1 MNKFEQLGLNES
13 LLLAIKDLGFEN
25 PSEVQEKAIPVL
37 LEQNTDLVALAQTG
51 TGKTAAFGFP
61 LIQKIDAEDRSTQAL
76 ILSPTRELCL
86 QITNEIKQY
95 SKYVKGL
102 HTVAVYGG
110 ASITEQAR
118 EIKRGAQ
125 VIVATPGRMQDMIN
139 RGLVNIKNISYC
151 VLDEADEMLNMGF
164 YDDIVSILSDTPD
177 EKNTWLFSA
186 TMPAEVARIAK
197 KFMHNPAEVTVGS
210 KNSGTA
216 TVSHEFYCVN
226 ARDRYEALKRLADA
240 NPDIFSVVFCRTK
253 RDTQAVAE
261 KLIEDGYNAAAL
273 HGDLSQAQRDGVMKS
288 FRGRQIQMLVATDV
302 AARGIDVDN
311 ITHVVNYQLPD
322 EIETYTHRSGRTG
335 RAGKLGTSIVII
347 TKSELRKIS
356 SIERIIQQK
365 FQEKTIPSGMEIC
378 EIQLLHLAN
387 KIKDTEV
394 DHEIDNYLPAINE
407 VLDGLSKEELIKK
420 MVSVEFNRFINYY
433 KKKRDISG
441 EGRERSERSSEP
453 REIRAGDP
461 VRYFINIGSRDDF
474 DWMQLKDF
482 LKDTLDLGRDDVFK
496 VDVKEGFSFFNTDG
510 EHTEKVMSI
519 LNGYDMNGRRINVE
533 ISKNDGGSRERRDH
547 NGRSGG
553 GFRGDRNSGGGE
565 RRGSGGGSF
574 GPRKE
579 GGFRSDRNSAPRT
592 ERSERPRRE
601 GGFSRDVAPKREPG
615 SFQREERAP
624 RRSEGNTERPAGR
637 SFEAAKSRRPRKS

>member
-61 LIQKIDAEDRSTQAL
+61 LIQKIDAENKNTQAL

-86 QITNEIKQY
+86 QITNEIKLY
-95 SKYVKGL
+95 SKYIKGL

-118 EIKRGAQ
+118 EVKRGAQ
-125 VIVATPGRMQDMIN
+125 IIVATPGRMQDMIN
-139 RGLVNIKNISYC
+139 RGLVNIKNIDFC
-151 VLDEADEMLNMGF
+151 ILDEADEMLNMGF
-164 YDDIVSILSDTPD
+164 YEDICSILSDTPD

-197 KFMHNPAEVTVGS
+197 KFMSNPEEITVGH
-210 KNSGTA
+210 KNSGSA
-216 TVSHEFYCVN
+216 TVSHEYYVVN

-311 ITHVVNYQLPD
+311 VTHVVNYQLPD
-322 EIETYTHRSGRTG
+322 EIETYNHRSGRTG
-335 RAGKLGTSIVII
+335 RAGKLGTSIVIV
-347 TKSELRKIS
+347 TKSELRKIH

-365 FQEKTIPSGMEIC
+365 FQEKTIPSGIEIC

-394 DHEIDNYLPAINE
+394 DHDIDTYLPAINE

-433 KKKRDISG
+433 KSKRDLTG
-441 EGRERSERSSEP
+441 ERGSDRERSSEP

-461 VRYFINIGSRDDF
+461 VRYFINIGARDDF

-482 LKDTLDLGRDDVFK
+482 IKETLDLGRDDVFK

-510 EHTEKVMSI
+510 EHTDKVMSV

-533 ISKNDGGSRERRDH
+533 ISKNDGGGRRDH
-547 NGRSGG
+547 NGRNSGGGRREG
-553 GFRGDRNSGGGE
+553 GFRGERSGSAPRREGG
-565 RRGSGGGSF
+565 RD
-574 GPRKE
+574 
-579 GGFRSDRNSAPRT
+579 GGFRSDRGSAPRREGGRDGGFRG
-592 ERSERPRRE
+592 ERSSSAPRRE
-601 GGFSRDVAPKREPG
+601 GGFSD
-615 SFQREERAP
+615 RAP
-624 RRSEGNTERPAGR
+624 RRAESAGDSSRP
-637 SFEAAKSRRPRKS
+637 RRPRRS